1 MDAVESSTSKVKSD
15 RLLAGAIYD
24 LVVDLRRS
32 SPFFGRSVAVELS
45 AENRRQLWVP
55 PGFAHGV
62 VITSETAEYVYKTT
76 DYSAPEY
83 ERSLWWN
90 DSSLNIEWPLT
101 AAPMLSGKDSQGTLL
116 ADAETFV

>member
-83 ERSLWWN
+83 ERSLLWN